1 MYVLMLK
8 VFPIKMNEMTGH
20 RPRLVW
26 VCAFLPAQQTKDSSH
41 RRTRTS
47 ASLRIPHRDLWR
59 RTVLVQLRV
68 VASRTFTHFGT
79 RIHNGGQLPDEMFLP
94 LLCCRCKYSAMPR
107 RGLTSSQAVV
117 YPRMYTIVKG
127 TLFYIGSSTKEFS
140 ASCTFATISCCCR
153 QCSMQRRL
161 LRSVR
166 ASARCVSAAWSE

>member
-1 MYVLMLK
+1 MGLCLSPGATNEGQ
-8 VFPIKMNEMTGH
+8 FPPTDSHIRFLAH
-20 RPRLVW
+20 SASRPL
-26 VCAFLPAQQTKDSSH
+26 ASYS
-41 RRTRTS
+41 TRTTTS
-47 ASLRIPHRDLWR
+47 RS
-59 RTVLVQLRV
+59 
-68 VASRTFTHFGT
+68 ASRTFITHDGT